1 MLFIGN
7 LMSSQ
12 IMTAMPSPGDSKGV
26 SEQLSEQLEYAITGH
41 SGDSDHI
48 KFVPFGSYD
57 KVKNEK
63 KRLQILQE
71 MIAHTQ
77 FCMSGDNTLE
87 AASRAVRTMTSSKG
101 DKDGNT
107 EVQYQR

>member
-1 MLFIGN
+1 MPPPGAGGE
-7 LMSSQ
+7 SS
-12 IMTAMPSPGDSKGV
+12 GGGGGGG
-26 SEQLSEQLEYAITGH
+26 ENEHLEYAITGH
-41 SGDSDHI
+41 SGESDNI
-48 KFVPFGSYD
+48 QFVPFGSYD

-71 MIAHTQ
+71 MVAHTQ

-87 AASRAVRTMTSSKG
+87 AAARAVRTLKADTG
-101 DKDGNT
+101 AGGGEGGR

>member
-1 MLFIGN
+1 
-7 LMSSQ
+7 
-12 IMTAMPSPGDSKGV
+12 MTAMPTGGGEAAGGSG
-26 SEQLSEQLEYAITGH
+26 EQLEYAISGH
-41 SGDSDHI
+41 SGESDDI
-48 KFVPFGSYD
+48 SFVPFGAYE

-63 KRLQILQE
+63 KRLQIMQE

-87 AASRAVRTMTSSKG
+87 AAGRAVRKLMADTG
-101 DKDGNT
+101 GEGGR